1 MGPSNLLKKKIMFI
15 PKKSKFK
22 KQQKGITPN
31 SISGLNY
38 VNQLAFGS
46 IGLKAVSF
54 CRLNSKQIE
63 TIKKIIGKQIK
74 KTGRL
79 VIHAFPNV
87 SISQKSVENRMG
99 KGKGNVDHWIF
110 KIKPGFI
117 FCEVITDQIEIAKKA
132 LISVIKRMSL
142 KVRIISN

>member
-1 MGPSNLLKKKIMFI
+1 MFI
-15 PKKSKFK
+15 PKRSKFK
-22 KQQKGITPN
+22 KQQKGTIPN
-31 SISGLNY
+31 SISGSNY
-38 VNQLAFGS
+38 ANQLTFGS
-46 IGLKAVSF
+46 IGLKAISF

-99 KGKGNVDHWIF
+99 KGKGNIDHWIF

-117 FCEVITDQIEIAKKA
+117 FCEVITDQVEIAKKA
-132 LISVIKRMSL
+132 LTSVIKRMSL
-142 KVRIISN
+142 KVRIILN

>member
-1 MGPSNLLKKKIMFI
+1 MFI

-22 KQQKGITPN
+22 KQQKGTIPN
-31 SISGLNY
+31 SISGLNHA
-38 VNQLAFGS
+38 NQLTFGS
-46 IGLKAVSF
+46 IGLKAISF

-110 KIKPGFI
+110 
-117 FCEVITDQIEIAKKA
+117 
-132 LISVIKRMSL
+132 
-142 KVRIISN
+142 